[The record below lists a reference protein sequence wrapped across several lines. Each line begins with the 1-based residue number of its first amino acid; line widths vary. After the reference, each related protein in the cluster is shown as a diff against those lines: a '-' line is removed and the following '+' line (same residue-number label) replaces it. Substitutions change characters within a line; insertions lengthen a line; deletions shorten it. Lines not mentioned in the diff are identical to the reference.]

1 MSRSSMTIPLPT
13 RAFVET
19 RGGTYGSLFHWPLQ
33 DQEFDDYMN
42 WKTPKGQMRHESH
55 IQGMIVVYSLPV
67 SRWIDMGPE
76 GPATA
81 RGKYDEDGRV
91 TSQSHFRDKS
101 KNRRKA
107 KAGKK

>member
-1 MSRSSMTIPLPT
+1 MTMPLPT

-19 RGGTYGSLFHWPLQ
+19 RQGHYHGTFHWPLQ
-33 DQEFDDYMN
+33 DQEFDDYTN
-42 WKTPKGQMRHESH
+42 WKTPKGQMRHESF
-55 IQGMIVVYSLPV
+55 INGKVVVFSLPV

-81 RGKYDEDGRV
+81 HGKYDDDGRV
-91 TSQSHFRDKS
+91 TSQAHFRDKP

-107 KAGKK
+107 AKQKRAS